1 MSVLW
6 LICVFI
12 KCQKSTNAVEK
23 AQSVS
28 EEQHNFY

>member
-12 KCQKSTNAVEK
+12 KCQKSTNVAEK
-23 AQSVS
+23 AQSAS
-28 EEQHNFY
+28 EE